1 MRFVSEYNTFIC
13 YDKQADASVVKRIS
27 RLASNQLFQVRVL
40 ASAQEWVILLMF
52 EMRTWSS
59 GYDKRLPIA

>member
-1 MRFVSEYNTFIC
+1 MFLICFVSEYNMFIC

-40 ASAQEWVILLMF
+40 ADAHDD
-52 EMRTWSS
+52 TD
-59 GYDKRLPIA
+59 GKRHPECG